1 MQHNKETDSRT
12 LQLSQ
17 KAKILCDLLEGPEPF
32 LEIVKIISKD
42 YNLTSSEAEELIKK
56 FVSAKFL
63 LEGDYSLRNQSAVY
77 SNTYKLLD
85 NHRLMLLD
93 QTRTAS
99 FQKAIQEVVSKG
111 STVIDVGAGSGILSF
126 FCADAGANKV
136 YAIEATPIVESA
148 KKICKINKLDHVVEF
163 FNGYAQNFETKEKAD
178 VIVSEWIGFFAMEE
192 YMFDAVQAVRDKF
205 LKEGGQMIPKA
216 LDLFILPIE
225 DFDLYRTHGFGLW
238 ESPFFGYDFSLGK
251 SESSA
256 QKGFIV
262 TKVSDKSPLAP
273 PAKLVNFDCSVD
285 TTEKFHFTKT
295 VDWTMNRPATFHGF
309 AGYFD
314 LILTDSLTMS
324 TSPSSNLTHWKQ
336 SYFPIEQIQ
345 VEANDKI
352 ELTITTRRGSVVP
365 EIYLEGNIYRNEKI
379 INSFKNAYVGK
390 SLYA

>member
-148 KKICKINKLDHVVEF
+148 KK
-163 FNGYAQNFETKEKAD
+163 
-178 VIVSEWIGFFAMEE
+178 
-192 YMFDAVQAVRDKF
+192 
-205 LKEGGQMIPKA
+205 
-216 LDLFILPIE
+216 
-225 DFDLYRTHGFGLW
+225 
-238 ESPFFGYDFSLGK
+238 
-251 SESSA
+251 
-256 QKGFIV
+256 
-262 TKVSDKSPLAP
+262 
-273 PAKLVNFDCSVD
+273 LV
-285 TTEKFHFTKT
+285 K
-295 VDWTMNRPATFHGF
+295 
-309 AGYFD
+309 
-314 LILTDSLTMS
+314 
-324 TSPSSNLTHWKQ
+324 
-336 SYFPIEQIQ
+336 
-345 VEANDKI
+345 
-352 ELTITTRRGSVVP
+352 
-365 EIYLEGNIYRNEKI
+365 
-379 INSFKNAYVGK
+379 
-390 SLYA
+390 

>member
-1 MQHNKETDSRT
+1 MQDKIENNIRT
-12 LQLSQ
+12 IQLSQ
-17 KAKILCDLLEGPEPF
+17 KAKILCDLLEGPNPF
-32 LEIVKIISKD
+32 SEIVNIVSRD
-42 YNLTSSEAEELIKK
+42 FNLENTEAEDLIQK

-93 QTRTAS
+93 ETRTAS
-99 FQKAIQEVVSKG
+99 FQKAIQEVVFKG
-111 STVIDVGAGSGILSF
+111 AKVIDVGAGSGILSF
-126 FCADAGANKV
+126 FSADAGANKV

-148 KKICKINKLDHVVEF
+148 KKLSKINKLDHVVEF
-163 FNGYAQNFETKEKAD
+163 FNGYAQDFECKEKVD

-205 LKEGGQMIPKA
+205 LKPEGQMIPKA

-251 SESSA
+251 SESA
-256 QKGFIV
+256 AEKGFIV
-262 TKVSDKSPLAP
+262 TKVSDKSPLAT
-273 PAKLVNFDCSVD
+273 PAKLVNFDCGVD

-295 VDWTMNRPATFHGF
+295 VDWTMNRDAVFHGF

-314 LILTDSLTMS
+314 LILTDSFTMS

-336 SYFPIEQIQ
+336 SYFPIEQIS
-345 VEANDKI
+345 VEKGDTI
-352 ELTITTRRGSVVP
+352 ELTISTLRGSVVP
-365 EIYLEGNIYRNEKI
+365 EIYLEGNVSRNGKFLK
-379 INSFKNAYVGK
+379 SFKNSYIGK